1 MRCGTSSAV
10 LLVLLSVMPA
20 NVFGFDSKSVEGLMI
35 LIVEDDP
42 QVARLIALVLRRHG
56 HHCQIVA
63 DGQSALRHAKEVR
76 PSMIFADLTLKG
88 MGGDQL
94 CRTLK
99 SQEETRLIPYVVLSG
114 DRDLAQKAQQCGAD
128 DYMGKPFEFPDLIRL
143 VDKYAGA
150 ESRKAD

>member
-1 MRCGTSSAV
+1 
-10 LLVLLSVMPA
+10 
-20 NVFGFDSKSVEGLMI
+20 MI

-42 QVARLIALVLRRHG
+42 QVARLIALVLRRAG
-56 HHCQIVA
+56 HQCEVVS
-63 DGQSALRHAKEVR
+63 DGQTALQKAKELK
-76 PSMIFADLTLKG
+76 PSLIFADLTLKG
-88 MGGDQL
+88 MNGEQL
-94 CRTLK
+94 CSRLK
-99 SQEETRLIPYVVLSG
+99 SQEETREIPYVVLSG